1 MLSPAQAQALLHE
14 AQAAA
19 QKAYAPYS
27 SFPVGAALLTQQG
40 VVIAGANVE
49 NASYGLSLCAERVA
63 LVKAVSEGERNFA
76 AMAVWA
82 EKMPH
87 GAVTPC
93 GACRQ
98 MLVEFLPLEAPIVMM
113 DPDSGAVFQETLGS
127 LLPRQFSLSQYK

>member
-1 MLSPAQAQALLHE
+1 MLSPAQAQVLLAA

-27 SFPVGAALLTQQG
+27 NFPVGAALLTQQG
-40 VVIAGANVE
+40 TVITGANVE

-63 LVKAVSEGERNFA
+63 LVKAVSEGQRDFS

-98 MLVEFLPLEAPIVMM
+98 MLVEFLPPEAPIVMA
-113 DPDSGAVFQETLGS
+113 DPQSGAVCQEALNS
-127 LLPRQFSLSQYK
+127 LLPRQFSL